1 MNINFHPFSKKLVL
15 ASALIVALCFQLSG
29 CGQSSAS
36 SSPAAEQ
43 PGMKVQIANDTDDQI
58 RQAIINIST
67 FPTELD
73 LRIWRTPAQANSPM
87 LTAVRDKTIVIVED
101 LFDNQL
107 NKRGALPGVTLGSI
121 ELFGSNASYEYDNAA
136 DFGVHVFVNNTGSK
150 FTQSELDNILKNFN
164 SYVELY
170 QEGKITFNG
179 VLVEITFHSEPR
191 TDSYKQNTGKGQ
203 YMIKNYVDQSRGDYW
218 IEVPTVQ
225 PTLFNRDDMFTKAK
239 DFIAEYN
246 GLARTYATNKI
257 GFNCSLFGDLDNKM
271 GDYRQEGFTR
281 APGGLGNRST
291 ENLTYRMLRR
301 ISVNIPDGVDLLE
314 EDCKFVNQSLY

>member
-1 MNINFHPFSKKLVL
+1 MNISAHPLSKQFFL
-15 ASALIVALCFQLSG
+15 ASALVIGLCFQLSG
-29 CGQSSAS
+29 CGQSSAT

-43 PGMKVQIANDTDDQI
+43 PGIKVQIANDTDDQI

-73 LRIWRTPAQANSPM
+73 SRIWKTPAQANSPM
-87 LTAVRDKTIVIVED
+87 LTAVRDKTIANVED
-101 LFDNQL
+101 LFNNQL
-107 NKRGALPGVTLGSI
+107 NKKGSLPGITLGSI

-136 DFGVHVFVNNTGSK
+136 DFGVHVFVNNNGSK

-179 VLVEITFHSEPR
+179 VIVEITFHSEPR
-191 TDSYKQNTGKGQ
+191 SSSYKSVSGKGQ
-203 YMIKNYVDQSRGDYW
+203 YMIKNYANLSAGDYW
-218 IEVPTVQ
+218 IEVPRVQ

-239 DFIAEYN
+239 YFIGEYN
-246 GLARTYATNKI
+246 KLARTYAANKI
-257 GFNCSLFGDLDNKM
+257 GFDCNRFGDLDNEM

-281 APGGLGNRST
+281 APGELGNRST